1 MLVRA
6 SVTLG
11 FQAVWASLKTG
22 RTFENTCWEGAE
34 KCPKAQNLSFRVFGS
49 GKQDC
54 TFVVVGWEGSR
65 NGTSFKKMYTM
76 EYIGTFSMPHNRTV
90 APRL

>member
-1 MLVRA
+1 MLVRVC
-6 SVTLG
+6 VTLG

-49 GKQDC
+49 ENRA
-54 TFVVVGWEGSR
+54 VPSWLWVGRGREMGPVY
-65 NGTSFKKMYTM
+65 KK
-76 EYIGTFSMPHNRTV
+76 RTRWSILGRFRCLII
-90 APRL
+90 AQ